1 MWVAW
6 AILGVF
12 VVFVVF
18 RGEFR
23 VLAVAAGA
31 LVLWVGYKRSDMLLT
46 AVGAGFL
53 ALMLYVA
60 Y

>member
-12 VVFVVF
+12 VVFN
-18 RGEFR
+18 GEFR

-31 LVLWVGYKRSDMLLT
+31 LLLWFGHKRGNMLLT
-46 AVGAGFL
+46 ALGAGAT
-53 ALMLYVA
+53 ALMLYAA